1 MRALLPPASPR
12 FSGSAISCSSGKR
25 RRIVSIEL
33 SREPLSTTRTEAPPR
48 SASRR
53 LSRHATVSAARFQLR
68 TTMVTWSAVTTGGSP
83 EPEPLERQRP
93 AEDAVA
99 EPAQVLDELRRPLG
113 AMRRA
118 DVDRQLPQQAMRQAE
133 RLPEAEGRAPERSV
147 GHRRRGCGEAVEA
160 KGAPVRP
167 EAEHQVLF
175 PVHDDGEQGERNGV
189 EAREGELGPA
199 PDRAVPAHE

>member
-1 MRALLPPASPR
+1 MTR
-12 FSGSAISCSSGKR
+12 SSGKR
-25 RRIVSIEL
+25 RRIVSTEP

-68 TTMVTWSAVTTGGSP
+68 TTMVTWSAVTTDGSP
-83 EPEPLERQRP
+83 EPEPLERQWP

-118 DVDRQLPQQAMRQAE
+118 DVDRQLPEQAMRQAG
-133 RLPEAEGRAPERSV
+133 RPPQAETRAPARPARP
-147 GHRRRGCGEAVEA
+147 RR
-160 KGAPVRP
+160 P
-167 EAEHQVLF
+167 
-175 PVHDDGEQGERNGV
+175 
-189 EAREGELGPA
+189 
-199 PDRAVPAHE
+199 